1 MRDAGI
7 AIKTITPRG
16 EGIPEA
22 AERVHFQVVY
32 GGPQQVFVDD
42 RLRVFSHAAGTLD
55 ALRMERNHA
64 DWLIGTYFAGTGIGP
79 AELRRVIIGD
89 LRERV
94 AELRRLAA

>member
-1 MRDAGI
+1 MRDAST

-16 EGIPEA
+16 DGITEA
-22 AERVHFQVVY
+22 AGRIHFQVVY

-42 RLRVFSHAAGTLD
+42 GLRVFSHAAGTLG
-55 ALRMERNHA
+55 ALRMEQNHA
-64 DWLIGTYFAGTGIGP
+64 DWLIGTYFDGTGLGP